1 MSTLTLTPFTH
12 PEFGRIRTLDRNGD
26 TWFIARDI
34 AQALGY
40 AKTQNA
46 IATHVEDSDKT
57 TALIQGPGSNY
68 KSKTILINE
77 SGLYAL
83 ILASHLPSAKAF
95 KNWVTAEV
103 LPGIRKNGGYLS
115 GQTQLGDTELMA
127 KALVLAQNII
137 HERTAAL
144 EATAPKVCFA
154 NAVAAS
160 HQSILVGELAKLI
173 AQNGVDIGAKR
184 LFTWLRDKGYLIK
197 GKRSDRNMPTQKSM
211 DQGLFEIKETAITHS
226 DGHTTINRTPKVT
239 GKGQVYF
246 INRFLVQGKRAD

>member
-1 MSTLTLTPFTH
+1 MKPLTPYTH
-12 PEFGRIRTLDRNGD
+12 PEFGQIRTLDKDGD
-26 TWFIARDI
+26 TWFVARDI

-40 AKTQNA
+40 ANA
-46 IATHVEDSDKT
+46 NHAINTHVDPQDKGVAKCDT
-57 TALIQGPGSNY
+57 LGGRQSL
-68 KSKTILINE
+68 SLINE

-83 ILASHLPSAKAF
+83 ILASHLPSARRF
-95 KNWVTAEV
+95 KHWVTAEI
-103 LPGIRKNGGYLS
+103 LPSIRKNGGYLS

-154 NAVAAS
+154 DAVTAS

-173 AQNGVDIGAKR
+173 AQNGIDIGAKR
-184 LFTWLRDKGYLIK
+184 LFAWLRENGFLIK
-197 GKRSDRNMPTQKSM
+197 GGRADHNLPTQKSM
-211 DQGLFEIKETAITHS
+211 DQGLFEIKETAIAHS
-226 DGHTTINRTPKVT
+226 DGHATISRTPKVT